1 MTEAKVAVTIR
12 KVAEEAGV
20 SIGTVDRILHHRG
33 RVSKETTTRV
43 LEIIDK
49 LGYKPNIH
57 ASLLSIRKVFKIAVI
72 IPYFQSGEF
81 WSLIY
86 DGIRRAEEEMMSY
99 NPEVSI
105 LYYNQFDGD
114 SFQKACTQCIAMK
127 PDGVI
132 LSPLHRELSSR
143 FVSRMAADKIPVVF
157 LDTCV
162 EDCDYFAYY
171 GVDLYDSARVLADL
185 VFSQSGKIGALV
197 KFNIKSENGF
207 YSEAFLRRDKG
218 FAQFLEE
225 KRISCKVYD
234 CKISP
239 NDFLKNVSV
248 FDEFFNAHPE
258 VHHAITM
265 TSRAHLL
272 SDWMEIRGHRNLSIY
287 GYDITQANLRALE
300 KGNIRF
306 LIAQHTDVQAY
317 TATRALI
324 EYLTIGK
331 PVAKR
336 DNLFPIDI
344 LTKYNVGYYL

>member
-1 MTEAKVAVTIR
+1 MEDYKGAVTIR
-12 KVAEEAGV
+12 QVAEKAGV

-33 RVSKETTTRV
+33 RVSKETACKV
-43 LEIIDK
+43 MQIIED

-57 ASLLSIRKVFKIAVI
+57 ASLLSIRKTVKIAVI
-72 IPYFQSGEF
+72 VPYFQSGEF

-86 DGIRRAEEEMMSY
+86 DGIKRAEVDMKSY
-99 NPEVSI
+99 NPEINV

-114 SFQKACTQCIAMK
+114 SFSAACAQCISMK
-127 PDGVI
+127 PSGVI
-132 LSPLHRELSSR
+132 LSPLHRELASAFVDRLSR
-143 FVSRMAADKIPVVF
+143 ENVPVVF

-162 EDCDYFAYY
+162 EDCNYFAYY
-171 GVDLYDSARVLADL
+171 GVDLFDSARVLADL
-185 VFSQSGKIGALV
+185 VFSQNGKIGSIV

-218 FAQFLEE
+218 FSQFLED
-225 KRISCKVYD
+225 KKINCKVYD

-248 FDEFFNAHPE
+248 FDKFFKEHPE

-265 TSRAHLL
+265 TSRANLL
-272 SDWMEIRGHRNLSIY
+272 SDWMEIRGYRDLSIY
-287 GYDITQANLRALE
+287 GYDITHANLRALE
-300 KGNIRF
+300 KGNIRY

-317 TATRALI
+317 TATCALI
-324 EYLTIGK
+324 EYLTIGT
-331 PVAKR
+331 PISKR